1 MDLNDFIETA
11 SIVEKEIGINM
22 HLDLVFNKQMLNK
35 YFDYD
40 YDKKDDALRLN
51 FEIDEGSA
59 EVVLYNINTPNID
72 SLDYDYNNVVRN
84 CMINL
89 HRTPSF

>member
-1 MDLNDFIETA
+1 MNLDDFIETA
-11 SIVEKEIGINM
+11 SIIEDEIGINM
-22 HLDLVFNKQMLNK
+22 HLDLVFNRQMLNK

-59 EVVLYNINTPNID
+59 EVVLYNINSTNVG

-89 HRTPSF
+89 RRTPAF

>member
-1 MDLNDFIETA
+1 MNLDDFIETA
-11 SIVEKEIGINM
+11 SIIEKELGINM

-59 EVVLYNINTPNID
+59 EVVLYNINAANNE
-72 SLDYDYNNVVRN
+72 SLDYDYNNTVRN

-89 HRTPSF
+89 RRTPSF